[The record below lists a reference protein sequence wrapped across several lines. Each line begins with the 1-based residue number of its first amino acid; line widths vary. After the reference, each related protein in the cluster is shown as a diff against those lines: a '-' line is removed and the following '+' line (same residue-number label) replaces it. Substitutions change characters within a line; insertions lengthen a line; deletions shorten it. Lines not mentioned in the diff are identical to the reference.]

1 MTSYSQNT
9 SFPGVRQ
16 QRSELTTLISKN
28 VKTGFLKVDG
38 PSTLNGSLTV
48 NGTSTLNNSL
58 TVSGISNLD
67 AGVRIGGTTGSNLYK
82 IYSGTVSVDPGNI
95 GAATKGSVNVT
106 ISGLHSNDR
115 IIFQPPTGLNAGLL
129 YCGSDITSNNTVTIY
144 LYNKTGGG
152 IDDGA
157 NTWKYTYLI
166 FYD

>member
-95 GAATKGSVNVT
+95 GAATKGS
-106 ISGLHSNDR
+106 
-115 IIFQPPTGLNAGLL
+115 LNAGLL
-129 YCGSDITSNNTVTIY
+129 YCGSDITANNTVTIY